1 MIEKYLMIT
10 GSYPPDICGVG
21 DYTSCFMNAADKS
34 KWQLYYSKDWHLSSI
49 IRKIQEINRYNAEA
63 IVMQYP
69 TQGYGWSLLPLLL
82 CWYYSIFTNKTF
94 IVVLHE
100 FSQRTLKAK
109 LVTSLFRFAN
119 RIIFTTNYEKSY
131 AERCFKFSKKKS
143 SVVKIISNIE
153 AVEKSDLKQWDERE
167 IDIAFFGHLAPNK
180 GLEDFFNVVQSIFQK
195 RNTVRIAIIG
205 QIQDDYKNYYNSL
218 LQRYEFTS
226 QCAQFYNKPS
236 AEVSSLLNN
245 TKIVFLPFPDG
256 ISERRGS
263 FLAAIS
269 NGAVVLSYVGNFT
282 TEELKKIIVPVD
294 SRDAAQTLC
303 LLLELYDKER
313 MLTYHSEC
321 ISYLNNNIP
330 SSWRTV
336 VSLYEKNINSNT
348 R

>member
-34 KWQLYYSKDWHLSSI
+34 KWQLYYSKDWRLSCI
-49 IRKIQEINRYNAEA
+49 IKKIQEINRYNAEA

-82 CWYYSIFTNKTF
+82 CWYYSFFTNKKF

-119 RIIFTTNYEKSY
+119 KIIFTTNYEKSY

-180 GLEDFFNVVQSIFQK
+180 GLEDYFKVVQSIFQK

-269 NGAVVLSYVGNFT
+269 NGAIVVSYEGEFT
-282 TEELKKIIVPVD
+282 TNDLKTVFIPTTSENAKKTIEKIINTY
-294 SRDAAQTLC
+294 SNAN
-303 LLLELYDKER
+303 LLSFQDKFCR
-313 MLTYHSEC
+313 
-321 ISYLNNNIP
+321 YLNEEIP
-330 SSWRTV
+330 NSWQTV
-336 VSLYEKNINSNT
+336 ISQYEESINKN
-348 R
+348 